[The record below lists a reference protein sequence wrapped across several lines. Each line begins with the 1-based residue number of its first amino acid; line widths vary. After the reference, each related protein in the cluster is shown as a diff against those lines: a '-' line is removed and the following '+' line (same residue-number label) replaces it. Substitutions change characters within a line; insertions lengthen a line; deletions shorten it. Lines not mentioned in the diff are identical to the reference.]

1 MNKENII
8 DMVEVN
14 KDNLLKS
21 RNYVVK
27 NNYWN
32 DNHEKILE
40 SLQKNSNRLFKEY
53 QKAHL
58 VYRKK
63 LRWYRIPIII
73 LSGLGGFL
81 SISNT
86 GYIPLEFNKWVSL
99 FVGFINLML
108 TIISL
113 IENFK
118 KIDVNVNKTY
128 TAYSEIKKLHDDISL
143 TLNTPRN
150 ERNTNGYDAAVDFFN
165 RYQTYVSDA
174 PILKKIFK
182 DYLDNNSPDNNSETI
197 TDNNSDNTE
206 SVFINEIKNKIK
218 NISNDDDSQEYI
230 QKVESILVSA
240 KDKKNDKIIQIN
252 ETINE
257 KKSDISN
264 KISILS
270 DYVAKSDVKLLSDI
284 ENAIECNDNDNSASN
299 NGNNDYS

>member
-1 MNKENII
+1 MPKENII
-8 DMVEVN
+8 DMVQVNEVN
-14 KDNLLKS
+14 IDNLLKS

-32 DNHEKILE
+32 DDHEKILE
-40 SLQKNSNRLFKEY
+40 SLQKNSNRLYKEY

-58 VYRKK
+58 EYRKK

-86 GYIPLEFNKWVSL
+86 GYIPLEYNKWVSL

-197 TDNNSDNTE
+197 TCNDSDNTE
-206 SVFINEIKNKIK
+206 SVFINQIKNKIK

-230 QKVESILVSA
+230 QKVENILVFA
-240 KDKKNDKIIQIN
+240 KDKKN